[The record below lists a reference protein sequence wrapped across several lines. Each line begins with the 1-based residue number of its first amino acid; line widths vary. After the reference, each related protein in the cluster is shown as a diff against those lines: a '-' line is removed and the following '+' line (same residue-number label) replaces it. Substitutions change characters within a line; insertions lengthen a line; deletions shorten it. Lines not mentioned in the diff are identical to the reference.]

1 MEHPMMIESTE
12 PETAGNGKQDGDSVD
27 AALAE
32 LSDVAASSATE
43 LISLQEDL
51 DEIRGYRMRGR
62 PWRHIISD
70 TDSPNPLSLLTKVAA
85 NVSRAGGAYRR
96 ALAVGLRKDGMQV
109 TEIARLFDVSRQ
121 RVSALLR
128 PRDSGPEEDSIE

>member
-1 MEHPMMIESTE
+1 MIESTG
-12 PETAGNGKQDGDSVD
+12 PEVAGDDGQNGDSVD

-32 LSDVAASSATE
+32 LSDVAASSAHE

-51 DEIRGYRMRGR
+51 DEIRGHRLRGR

-70 TDSPNPLSLLTKVAA
+70 ANSPNPLSLLTRVAA
-85 NVSRAGGAYRR
+85 NVSRAGGSYRR

-109 TEIARLFDVSRQ
+109 TEIAKLFDVSRQ

-128 PRDSGPEEDSIE
+128 PRQSDAEEDSIEQVP